1 MPNAIDRLS
10 KLNAEKCLLDL
21 STWSSLVTLTKA
33 IWGGKGRREAKLE
46 WDEKRTIHEGEK
58 IVKVRIFAEKLATKE
73 NTEVEC

>member
-1 MPNAIDRLS
+1 M
-10 KLNAEKCLLDL
+10 
-21 STWSSLVTLTKA
+21 TLTKA